1 MMMKIDLFL
10 TTIALAV
17 LPSLVAAPAGADTIY
32 MKNGRVITS
41 SFVRVEGDQVYVR
54 LLGGEVRFPLSLVD
68 RIVGDDAAEQPPS
81 VVPVPEPASDLN
93 DPPGQGEPAQGD
105 PDAPSDPAGQGD
117 PAPGADPEDPEPAP
131 EETREYWQNRLAPLN
146 KDLARMDGELQS
158 LRSRNGADVE
168 AQIRRLAAARARVQ
182 AQVDTIV
189 REARRLGVP
198 PGWLR

>member
-1 MMMKIDLFL
+1 MKIDLFL
-10 TTIALAV
+10 TTTAHAV
-17 LPSLVAAPAGADTIY
+17 LLSLVVAPAGADTNN

-41 SFVRVEGDQVYVR
+41 SFVRVEGDRVYVR
-54 LLGGEVRFPLSLVD
+54 LLGGEVGFLPSLVD
-68 RIVGDDAAEQPPS
+68 RIVEDDAVERPPTA
-81 VVPVPEPASDLN
+81 VPVPEPAADPN

-117 PAPGADPEDPEPAP
+117 PAAGADPDDPEPAP

-146 KDLARMDGELQS
+146 ENLARMDGELQS

-168 AQIRRLAAARARVQ
+168 EQIRRLEATRGRVQ
-182 AQVDTIV
+182 AQVDTILQ
-189 REARRLGVP
+189 EARRLGVP